1 MVNYQDGVT
10 PSFVEASI
18 GWENIWAWH
27 EDCLCP
33 NPSMISGAMKPE
45 TCKTTHH
52 SNTSLTAGNG
62 RLTTCYSEQASSTGS
77 SRLTSFASTFKQ
89 TLNTDKAFH

>member
-1 MVNYQDGVT
+1 MVIYQDGAT
-10 PSFVEASI
+10 PSSVEASI

-27 EDCLCP
+27 EDCLRP

-45 TCKTTHH
+45 TCKITHH
-52 SNTSLTAGNG
+52 SNASLAPGNG
-62 RLTTCYSEQASSTGS
+62 RLTTCSSEQASSTGS
-77 SRLTSFASTFKQ
+77 SRLASFTSTLKQ